1 MCRQNKETNME
12 LKEMNN
18 SRKVNAKKALKETF
32 DVNINFNKL
41 KLNET
46 RGMLKKV
53 RGLIT
58 ESRTSKL
65 SHTRHKSPA
74 YMKLVMLEQALSDHY
89 SDLRIHQRIVLEN
102 EEVQKSQVLL
112 AAQEMI
118 DSIQKM
124 IVDISKMKVEELPA
138 VVTGINNEIGSSQG
152 QSFEQSVTEAL
163 GALEQA
169 LAASKG
175 ALTSALDQISSDGS
189 QTAPDAFGGEM
200 PDMDM
205 GDEAGGEMPDGDD
218 DMDMEMPEPE
228 EELGG
233 AGRGLR

>member
-1 MCRQNKETNME
+1 MK

-18 SRKVNAKKALKETF
+18 SRKVNAKKALKENF

-41 KLNET
+41 GLNQT
-46 RGMLKKV
+46 KGMLRKV

-58 ESRTSKL
+58 ESRGSKF
-65 SHTRHKSPA
+65 SHTRHQSPA
-74 YMKLVMLEQALSDHY
+74 YMKLVMLEQALSDHHN
-89 SDLRIHQRIVLEN
+89 DLKIHQRIVLEN

-124 IVDISKMKVEELPA
+124 IVDVSKMKVEELPA
-138 VVTGINNEIGSSQG
+138 VITGINNEIGSSQG

-175 ALTSALDQISSDGS
+175 ALTSSLDQISGDNNGMEDSFGGDVPGADMS
-189 QTAPDAFGGEM
+189 MGDEVGGEM
-200 PDMDM
+200 PS
-205 GDEAGGEMPDGDD
+205 GDD
-218 DMDMEMPEPE
+218 DDMEMPEPE

>member
-1 MCRQNKETNME
+1 
-12 LKEMNN
+12 MNN
-18 SRKVNAKKALKETF
+18 SRKVNAKKALKENF

-46 RGMLKKV
+46 KGMLKKV

-102 EEVQKSQVLL
+102 EEVQKGQVLL

-138 VVTGINNEIGSSQG
+138 VVTGVNNEIGSSQG

-169 LAASKG
+169 LAATKG
-175 ALTSALDQISSDGS
+175 ALTSALDQISGDSAGMDDS
-189 QTAPDAFGGEM
+189 LGGEM
-200 PDMDM
+200 PGAEMDMGM
-205 GDEAGGEMPDGDD
+205 GDEADDEMPDGDD
-218 DMDMEMPEPE
+218 DGMEMPEPE